1 MQHLWSVTIQ
11 RPSSGIVA
19 LEVVDSLR
27 PAGVLLVEVPH
38 GVVVVE
44 EEVGEL
50 PNILIHVQLGS
61 VSSLLAPKI
70 KSRPN
75 PVKVQTCS
83 KSSNFYDLSAK
94 MRILLN
100 LIFGHTYTTMITRA
114 V

>member
-38 GVVVVE
+38 GVVVEE

-50 PNILIHVQLGS
+50 PRTKC
-61 VSSLLAPKI
+61 LLW
-70 KSRPN
+70 
-75 PVKVQTCS
+75 
-83 KSSNFYDLSAK
+83 FYHYLH
-94 MRILLN
+94 LTV
-100 LIFGHTYTTMITRA
+100 TY
-114 V
+114 